1 MSNAQ
6 QPHNAGKKTLRSK
19 QSDEPTSQRPALRFG
34 QPNLNA
40 RQIAKSL
47 LPYSDDPISLL
58 LWPPNLFAFTGSI
71 LGLTGAYYLIVSPPR
86 DENNDIRQTW
96 PPKPDDKEIDDNE
109 QEFLMYEWLY
119 EWIENHKEAVNQE
132 KGKNKDLNDWAYYV
146 RTVGWEWRKRIGE
159 CEESYLEKILHP
171 SGVEETGG
179 ESTIEDVIKDIVPAE
194 VLKIWELFSSGFSPG
209 MDGDIMDLRCNAEE
223 NKMRKAHW
231 IFFVLLVTLHAIA
244 DEACSGWGKRK
255 SIHIPGE
262 TKKTPAQKFAERQLS
277 ARGTLATINEH
288 RCRVLPKRHT
298 PIIGTTLRSL
308 SSNLAFHRSS
318 VDVVWRQSVNSPL
331 IKKTNEGAKED
342 EKGEISSLQVLLF
355 PWPFD
360 VRATDFK
367 SMKVLGESVVA
378 SHKSEAFF
386 EYDPTSEDEE
396 ERGKIKNFRLLLRAT
411 IERAIKEAGRI
422 DLVILPESSISEDYV
437 KELEKVLKENNISGY
452 IAGVRIK
459 GAFQPVRNGKA
470 KASKRR
476 FNRNVVYCRMFDT
489 KSWVPIAR
497 EEYRQDKHHRWRL
510 TRTQVRQYQLGGSLS
525 SKKDW
530 WEGTKL
536 VSRKVTFINIGEN
549 LTICPLICEDLARQE
564 PIADLVRT
572 VGPSLVITILMDG
585 PQTSDRWPANYAS
598 VLADDPGCSV
608 ITLTSIGMVN
618 RYQVPWREKS
628 RAVAHWKE
636 AQGIPTPIELDDDE
650 TGIILYLNVDVK
662 KEKIADGREE
672 QVGTSYLTLGGINH
686 IKDSKGLRLK
696 LMS

>member
-1 MSNAQ
+1 MSDSQ
-6 QPHNAGKKTLRSK
+6 QPHNADKETLRTK
-19 QSDEPTSQRPALRFG
+19 QADKPAGQTSALKFG
-34 QPNLNA
+34 GPNLNA

-47 LPYSDDPISLL
+47 LPYTDDPSSLL

-96 PPKPDDKEIDDNE
+96 PPKADEKDTDEDDLES
-109 QEFLMYEWLY
+109 LMYVWLHEWAKD
-119 EWIENHKEAVNQE
+119 HKEAINQE
-132 KGKNKDLNDWAYYV
+132 KEKNRDLNDWAYYV
-146 RTVGWEWRKRIGE
+146 RKVGWEWRKKINE
-159 CEESYLEKILHP
+159 CEEIDLEKILHP
-171 SGVEETGG
+171 SAIGEPEG
-179 ESTIEDVIKDIVPAE
+179 ESTVRDLIKQIVPDE

-209 MDGDIMDLRCNAEE
+209 MNGDIMELRCNDTE
-223 NKMRKAHW
+223 NKMRKEHW
-231 IFFVLLVTLHAIA
+231 NFFVLLVTLHAIA
-244 DEACSGWGKRK
+244 DETCSGWGKRK
-255 SIHIPGE
+255 RFDIPGE
-262 TKKTPAQKFAERQLS
+262 TEKSTAQEFAEKQLS
-277 ARGTLATINEH
+277 ERGTLATINEH

-298 PIIGTTLRSL
+298 PTIGTTLRSL

-331 IKKTNEGAKED
+331 VKKTSEEAKDE

-360 VRATDFK
+360 VRAIDFK
-367 SMKVLGESVVA
+367 SMKNLAEEVVA
-378 SHKSEAFF
+378 SHKDEAFF
-386 EYDPTSEDEE
+386 EYDPTPDDDDEE
-396 ERGKIKNFRLLLRAT
+396 RENRRDFRMLLRTT

-422 DLVILPESSISEDYV
+422 DLVILPESSINEDYV
-437 KELEKVLKENNISGY
+437 KELEKVLKDKNVSGY

-459 GAFQPVRNGKA
+459 GASRPVQNAKGKI
-470 KASKRR
+470 SKRR

-489 KSWVPIAR
+489 KWVPEAA
-497 EEYRQDKHHRWRL
+497 EAYRQDKHHRWRL

-525 SKKDW
+525 SKKEW

-549 LTICPLICEDLARQE
+549 LTMCPLICEDLARQE
-564 PIADLVRT
+564 PIADLIRT

-608 ITLTSIGMVN
+608 ITLTSIGMVE
-618 RYQVPWREKS
+618 RYRVAWREKS

-636 AQGIPTPIELDDDE
+636 AQGIPTPIELADDE
-650 TGIILYLNVDVK
+650 AGIILYLNVDVK

-672 QVGTSYLTLGGINH
+672 KVGTSYLTLGGVSH
-686 IKDSKGLRLK
+686 IKDSSGLRQKLK
-696 LMS
+696 S